1 MSQSMSLKDWRE
13 AQGLTQQQVAVGI
26 GVHVQY
32 VSAIECGRRVPGMR
46 VATRIRDFTGGAVTL
61 DAQVPAAKSSPE
73 RPSAQER
80 KAA

>member
-1 MSQSMSLKDWRE
+1 MAHSMSLKDWRE
-13 AQGLTQQQVAVGI
+13 KAGLTQQQVAAGI

-46 VATRIRDFTGGAVTL
+46 VAMRIRDFTDGAVTL

-73 RPSAQER
+73 RPTAPER